1 MRQASNYIPREIL
14 DNICTQNDIVE
25 VISECGVL
33 LKPVGKAYKGL
44 CPFHDEKTP
53 SFNVSPEKQA
63 FYCFGCNAGGN
74 VISFLRKYDGKS
86 FMEAMEWL
94 SERAGIPLPAQ
105 DGRARQISQ
114 KRLELQDLNRF
125 AMEHFHGQLLDP
137 KIGGYALAY
146 LKNRGIKDQTIRDF
160 QLGYATPGRQD
171 IVKGATHAGFSIQ
184 QLIDVGLI
192 RSDDQGTTDRFRGR
206 VIFPIR
212 DERGNPVGFGGR
224 AMSEEQLPK
233 YLNSPT
239 TTLYDKSKTLYNLYE
254 ARQAIQKAE
263 KAILV
268 EGYFDALIP
277 YQTGVQNVVA
287 SLGTSFSSSH
297 ADLLKR
303 FAEETIL
310 LYDGDPA
317 GFQAALRGLHI
328 LLAAGLRVR
337 VASLPPDTDPDQFI
351 RTQGLDAFNQRIDSA
366 MNLIEFQIQRATQQH
381 AIHRIDVK
389 TEAIKEIALT
399 LSNLKNQVEL
409 SEYAK
414 YAAQELDI
422 ERSVLLRELQRLG
435 VKMSRPVS
443 PPRHTHAAP
452 TARMSPRES
461 IEWQLIEALLQG
473 PDLLPLAKANFH
485 YQDFTHPDFA
495 TIGRMLWEASDNEDI
510 IDMQNLI
517 NACTNEKITGII
529 SKALLK
535 RTIPPNLTTRVEGCL
550 KKLKDFLLWDVER
563 MRRSEALAQGNNS
576 KSILA
581 ELVELSNRRRQL
593 AR

>member
-1 MRQASNYIPREIL
+1 MRQASNHIPREIL
-14 DNICTQNDIVE
+14 DNICEQNDIVE

-74 VISFLRKYDGKS
+74 VVSFLRRYDGKS

-94 SERAGIPLPAQ
+94 SDRASIPLPTQ

-125 AMEHFHGQLLDP
+125 AAKHFHGQLLNSN
-137 KIGGYALAY
+137 IGGYALAY
-146 LKNRGIKDQTIRDF
+146 LKNRDIKDQTIREF

-171 IVKGATHAGFSIQ
+171 IVKAATQAGFSIQ

-192 RSDDQGTTDRFRGR
+192 RNDDQGTTDRFRRR

-224 AMSEEQLPK
+224 ALSEEQLPK

-254 ARQAIQKAE
+254 ARPAIQKE
-263 KAILV
+263 GKVILV

-277 YQTGVQNVVA
+277 YQAGAQNVVA
-287 SLGTSFSSSH
+287 SLGTSFSTSH

-317 GFQAALRGLHI
+317 GFQATSRGLHI

-351 RTQGLDAFNQRIDSA
+351 RAQGLDGFNQLIDSA

-389 TEAIKEIALT
+389 TQAIKEIALT

-409 SEYAK
+409 SEYTK

-422 ERSVLLRELQRLG
+422 DRPVLLRELQRLG
-435 VKMSRPVS
+435 VKTSRPVS
-443 PPRHTHAAP
+443 PQRTHAVP
-452 TARMSPRES
+452 TARLSPRES

-473 PDLLPLAKANFH
+473 PDLIPLAKANFH

-495 TIGRMLWEASDNEDI
+495 TIGRMLWEATDSEATIN
-510 IDMQNLI
+510 MQNLI
-517 NACTNEKITGII
+517 NACANEKITGII

-535 RTIPPNLTTRVEGCL
+535 KTIPPNLSTRVEGCL

>member
-1 MRQASNYIPREIL
+1 M
-14 DNICTQNDIVE
+14 
-25 VISECGVL
+25 
-33 LKPVGKAYKGL
+33 
-44 CPFHDEKTP
+44 
-53 SFNVSPEKQA
+53 
-63 FYCFGCNAGGN
+63 
-74 VISFLRKYDGKS
+74 
-86 FMEAMEWL
+86 
-94 SERAGIPLPAQ
+94 
-105 DGRARQISQ
+105 
-114 KRLELQDLNRF
+114 
-125 AMEHFHGQLLDP
+125 
-137 KIGGYALAY
+137 AY
-146 LKNRGIKDQTIRDF
+146 LKNRGVKDQTIREF

-263 KAILV
+263 KVILV

-277 YQTGVQNVVA
+277 YQMGAQNVVA

-409 SEYAK
+409 SEYAR

-473 PDLLPLAKANFH
+473 PDLIPLAKANFH

-495 TIGRMLWEASDNEDI
+495 TIGRMLWEASDNEAI

-517 NACTNEKITGII
+517 NACANEKITGII